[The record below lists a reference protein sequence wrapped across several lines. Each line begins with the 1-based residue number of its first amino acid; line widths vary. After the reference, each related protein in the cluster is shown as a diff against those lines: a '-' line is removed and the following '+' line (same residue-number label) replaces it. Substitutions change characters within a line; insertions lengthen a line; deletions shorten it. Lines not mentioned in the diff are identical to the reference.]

1 MKSTS
6 FPSLRVTPEFRH
18 AAESVLEEG
27 ETLSSFME
35 TAVSK
40 QIQFRRTHKEFIAR
54 GLAARDE
61 ARRTG
66 VYYTAEES
74 MARLDAILED
84 AKPAE
89 KARA

>member
-6 FPSLRVTPEFRH
+6 FPSLRVTPEFRK

-27 ETLSSFME
+27 ETLSSFLE
-35 TAVSK
+35 TAVRK

-61 ARRTG
+61 AQRTG
-66 VYYTAEES
+66 VYYTVNEVMDSLREVVES
-74 MARLDAILED
+74 
-84 AKPAE
+84 AKR
-89 KARA
+89 KRV